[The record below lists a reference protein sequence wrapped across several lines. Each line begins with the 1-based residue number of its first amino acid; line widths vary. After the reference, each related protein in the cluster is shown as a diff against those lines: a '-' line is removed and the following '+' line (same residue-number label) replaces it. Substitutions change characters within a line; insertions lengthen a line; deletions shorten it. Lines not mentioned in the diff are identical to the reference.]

1 MKKPNP
7 KNSKPKDHPSSE
19 IYTIQTERGLRAGQ
33 IRWEALERIRVNSNI
48 KARRS
53 DVEVPVVGLIN
64 IYLDNGRFYR
74 QDEPPK
80 TREKMPTRKELV
92 KQLRTIET
100 ACCSIVRVI
109 EASQLAEVCLYSCAH
124 YGGEKIGRSADDS
137 SQITESF
144 VNNAKVM
151 LVIAGLSASDAESS
165 ERFEFLSPPPRA
177 NPRLNLYACQLMELW
192 KRGFNGELKLWAHDD
207 NQKCSDLVAFVVECF
222 ALAGAQKSRL
232 AVCRMLQRL
241 IQNGKFGAFEARVA
255 AAGAARSEWRR

>member
-7 KNSKPKDHPSSE
+7 QNSKSKDHPSLE
-19 IYTIQTERGLRAGQ
+19 VYTIQTERGLRASQ
-33 IRWEALERIRVNSNI
+33 IKREALKRICVNSHI
-48 KARRS
+48 TARRS
-53 DVEVPVVGLIN
+53 DVEVPVVALIN

-74 QDEPPK
+74 QGELPK
-80 TREKMPTRKELV
+80 ARETMPTRKELA
-92 KQLRTIET
+92 KRLRTIET
-100 ACCSIVRVI
+100 ACCSIVRVF
-109 EASQLAEVCLYSCAH
+109 EASQLAEVVLYECAL
-124 YGGEKIGRSADDS
+124 GESEKIGRSADES
-137 SQITESF
+137 CQIIKSI
-144 VNNAKVM
+144 VNNLKVM
-151 LVIAGLSASDAESS
+151 HVIARLSASDAESS

-192 KRGFNGELKLWAHDD
+192 KRRLNGELKLWAHDD

-255 AAGAARSEWRR
+255 AAGAARSEPRR